1 MKVLIADD
9 SPVLVTALRK
19 LLEQSGYEVVAAMD
33 GLEAVQCFYQENPDL
48 VLLDIQMPKLHGY
61 VVCRLLKEDPAS
73 RHIPVLILTGR
84 DSAEDRY
91 WGNRSGADGYLTKE
105 SMGDELLDA
114 IQSALASRALS
125 DMGRVEPLPQSLDES
140 DVLSRVCE
148 VLDRKLFEATIVN
161 DIVGV
166 GVRAMDL
173 EATVGEALN
182 IIRRILD
189 FEAAAVVLPNER
201 RLLARFEKSVSVGDY
216 DEFRSL
222 SALRCRQFTTADV
235 TVDDL
240 NVAFVNGLASEE
252 MIDASARAG
261 RQRLAIIRGS
271 PAVVSRRGGRRPGAR
286 FPTGRGV
293 LRCHRPHPPYHRAP
307 RRQHRRLRPPLSEAC
322 LSRRREARSSSLFE

>member
-19 LLEQSGYEVVAAMD
+19 LLEQSGYEVVPASD
-33 GLEAVQCFYQENPDL
+33 GLEAVQKFYQENPDL

-61 VVCRLLKEDPAS
+61 VVCRLIKEDPAS

-125 DMGRVEPLPQSLDES
+125 DMGRIEPLPQSLNES

-173 EATVGEALN
+173 EATVGESLN
-182 IIRRILD
+182 IVSRILD
-189 FEAAAVVLPNER
+189 FDAAAIVLPNER
-201 RLLARFEKSVSVGDY
+201 RILARFGKPVSAGDLE
-216 DEFRSL
+216 EFRSL

-235 TVDDL
+235 TVEDLIITEVKGGVDALGDDRDQADVGWPSFS
-240 NVAFVNGLASEE
+240 VAPLWSRGEVVGVLVLGSQREEVFGESTERTLRTIEPHVASVV
-252 MIDASARAG
+252 DSARHY
-261 RQRLAIIRGS
+261 QKL
-271 PAVVSRRGGRRPGAR
+271 
-286 FPTGRGV
+286 
-293 LRCHRPHPPYHRAP
+293 LE
-307 RRQHRRLRPPLSEAC
+307 Q
-322 LSRRREARSSSLFE
+322 EARSSLSSLFDE

>member
-33 GLEAVQCFYQENPDL
+33 GLEAVQRFYQENPDL

-105 SMGDELLDA
+105 SMGEELLDA

-173 EATVGEALN
+173 EATVAEALN
-182 IIRRILD
+182 IIRRILE
-189 FEAAAVVLPNER
+189 FEAAAIVLPNER
-201 RLLARFEKSVSVGDY
+201 RLLVRFEKPISPGDFG
-216 DEFRSL
+216 EFRSL

-240 NVAFVNGLASEE
+240 SVSFVHGFGKDDTLDDTGLEDRGWPSFAVAPLWSRGEVVGVLVLGSQREENFGEGVDRALRTIEPHVASVV
-252 MIDASARAG
+252 DSARHY
-261 RQRLAIIRGS
+261 QKL
-271 PAVVSRRGGRRPGAR
+271 
-286 FPTGRGV
+286 
-293 LRCHRPHPPYHRAP
+293 LE
-307 RRQHRRLRPPLSEAC
+307 Q
-322 LSRRREARSSSLFE
+322 EARTSLSSLFE

>member
-19 LLEQSGYEVVAAMD
+19 LLEQSGYEVVIAMD
-33 GLEAVQCFYQENPDL
+33 GLEAVQHFYQDNPDL

-61 VVCRLLKEDPAS
+61 VVCRLIKEDPAS

-84 DSAEDRY
+84 ESAEDRY
-91 WGNRSGADGYLTKE
+91 WGQRSGADGYLTKE

-125 DMGRVEPLPQSLDES
+125 DMGRQEPRPQSLDES

-173 EATVGEALN
+173 DATVAETLN
-182 IIRRILD
+182 ILQRLID
-189 FEAAAVVLPNER
+189 FDGAAIVLPKER
-201 RLLARFEKSVSVGDY
+201 RLLARFNRSVAIADF
-216 DEFRSL
+216 DEFRAL
-222 SALRCRQFTTADV
+222 AALRCRQFTTADV
-235 TVDDL
+235 TVEDL
-240 NVAFVNGLASEE
+240 QVSFTGGTREDELIDTSEEAIANGWPATAVAPLWSRGEVVGVLFLASQRDGVF
-252 MIDASARAG
+252 IDAADRTLRTIEPHVATVVDSARHY
-261 RQRLAIIRGS
+261 QKMLE
-271 PAVVSRRGGRRPGAR
+271 
-286 FPTGRGV
+286 
-293 LRCHRPHPPYHRAP
+293 
-307 RRQHRRLRPPLSEAC
+307 Q
-322 LSRRREARSSSLFE
+322 EARTSLSSLFD

>member
-33 GLEAVQCFYQENPDL
+33 GLEAVQRFYQENPDL

-105 SMGDELLDA
+105 SMGEELLDA

-173 EATVGEALN
+173 EATVAEALN

-189 FEAAAVVLPNER
+189 FEAGGVVLPNER
-201 RLLARFEKSVSVGDY
+201 RLLVRFEKQISPGDY

-240 NVAFVNGLASEE
+240 SVSFVHGFGKDQELEDVAIEDSGWPSFAVAPLWSRGEVVGVLVLGSQREDVFGDSIDRTLRTIEPHVASVV
-252 MIDASARAG
+252 DSARHY
-261 RQRLAIIRGS
+261 QKL
-271 PAVVSRRGGRRPGAR
+271 
-286 FPTGRGV
+286 
-293 LRCHRPHPPYHRAP
+293 LE
-307 RRQHRRLRPPLSEAC
+307 Q
-322 LSRRREARSSSLFE
+322 EARSSLSSLFE

>member
-19 LLEQSGYEVVAAMD
+19 LLEQSGYEVVIAMD
-33 GLEAVQCFYQENPDL
+33 GLEAVQRFYQDDPDL

-61 VVCRLLKEDPAS
+61 VVCRLIKEDPAS

-84 DSAEDRY
+84 ESAEDRY
-91 WGNRSGADGYLTKE
+91 WGQRSGADGYLTKE

-125 DMGRVEPLPQSLDES
+125 DMGRHEPRPQSLDES

-173 EATVGEALN
+173 DATVAETLS
-182 IIRRILD
+182 ILHRLID
-189 FEAAAVVLPNER
+189 FDGSAIVLPKER
-201 RLLARFEKSVSVGDY
+201 RLLVRFERTISVGDF

-222 SALRCRQFTTADV
+222 AALRCRQFTTADV
-235 TVDDL
+235 TIEDLQVSFTGGTSEDEIIDDSPEAVIKGWPSTA
-240 NVAFVNGLASEE
+240 VAPLWSRGEVVGVLFLASQREDTFT
-252 MIDASARAG
+252 DAPERTLRTIEPHVATVVDSARHY
-261 RQRLAIIRGS
+261 QKMLE
-271 PAVVSRRGGRRPGAR
+271 
-286 FPTGRGV
+286 
-293 LRCHRPHPPYHRAP
+293 
-307 RRQHRRLRPPLSEAC
+307 Q
-322 LSRRREARSSSLFE
+322 EARTSLSSLFD

>member
-19 LLEQSGYEVVAAMD
+19 LLEQSGYEVVSASD
-33 GLEAVQCFYQENPDL
+33 GLEAVQKFYQENPDL

-84 DSAEDRY
+84 ESAEDRY

-173 EATVGEALN
+173 EATAGESLN

-189 FEAAAVVLPNER
+189 FDAAAIVLPNER
-201 RLLARFEKSVSVGDY
+201 RLLTRFEKTISSGDY

-235 TVDDL
+235 TVEDLHVSFVKGTFEAQVDSENALADKGWPSFAVAPLWSRGEVVGVLVLGSQRDDIFGEGTERTL
-240 NVAFVNGLASEE
+240 RTIEPHVASVV
-252 MIDASARAG
+252 DSARHY
-261 RQRLAIIRGS
+261 QKL
-271 PAVVSRRGGRRPGAR
+271 
-286 FPTGRGV
+286 
-293 LRCHRPHPPYHRAP
+293 LE
-307 RRQHRRLRPPLSEAC
+307 Q
-322 LSRRREARSSSLFE
+322 EARSSLSSLFDE

>member
-19 LLEQSGYEVVAAMD
+19 LLEQSGYEVVVAMD

-91 WGNRSGADGYLTKE
+91 WGDRSGADGYLTKE

-173 EATVGEALN
+173 EATVAEALS
-182 IIRRILD
+182 ILSRILD
-189 FEAAAVVLPNER
+189 FEGGGVVLPNER
-201 RLLARFEKSVSVGDY
+201 RLLLRFQKQISTGDY
-216 DEFRSL
+216 EEFRSL

-235 TVDDL
+235 TVEDL
-240 NVAFVNGLASEE
+240 AVSFVNGAGTDEPLDDPALDYAGWPSFAVAPLWSRGEVVGVLVLGSQREDAFDDGTDRTLRTIEPHVAS
-252 MIDASARAG
+252 IVDSARHY
-261 RQRLAIIRGS
+261 QKL
-271 PAVVSRRGGRRPGAR
+271 
-286 FPTGRGV
+286 
-293 LRCHRPHPPYHRAP
+293 LE
-307 RRQHRRLRPPLSEAC
+307 Q
-322 LSRRREARSSSLFE
+322 EARTSLSSLFE

>member
-173 EATVGEALN
+173 EATVAEALN
-182 IIRRILD
+182 ILRRILD
-189 FEAAAVVLPNER
+189 FEAGGVVLPNER
-201 RLLARFEKSVSVGDY
+201 RLLVRFDKLMSTGDY
-216 DEFRSL
+216 EEFRSL

-235 TVDDL
+235 TVEDLGVSLINDTGDSSLDDPTL
-240 NVAFVNGLASEE
+240 DDKGWPSFAVAPLWSRGEVVGVLVLGSQREGVFDEGTDRTLRTIEPHVASVV
-252 MIDASARAG
+252 DSARHY
-261 RQRLAIIRGS
+261 QKL
-271 PAVVSRRGGRRPGAR
+271 
-286 FPTGRGV
+286 
-293 LRCHRPHPPYHRAP
+293 LE
-307 RRQHRRLRPPLSEAC
+307 Q
-322 LSRRREARSSSLFE
+322 EARTSLSSLFE

>member
-19 LLEQSGYEVVAAMD
+19 LLEQSGYEVVPASD
-33 GLEAVQCFYQENPDL
+33 GLEAVQKFYQENPDL

-61 VVCRLLKEDPAS
+61 VVCRLIKEDPAS

-125 DMGRVEPLPQSLDES
+125 DMGRIEPLPQSLNES

-173 EATVGEALN
+173 EATVGESLN
-182 IIRRILD
+182 IVSRILD
-189 FEAAAVVLPNER
+189 FDAAAIVLPNER
-201 RLLARFEKSVSVGDY
+201 RILARFGKTISAGDLE
-216 DEFRSL
+216 EFRSL

-235 TVDDL
+235 TVEDLIITDVKGGVDALGDDRDQPDL
-240 NVAFVNGLASEE
+240 GWPSFSVAPLWSRGEVVGVLVLGSQREEVFGEATERTLRTIEPHVASVV
-252 MIDASARAG
+252 DSARHY
-261 RQRLAIIRGS
+261 QKL
-271 PAVVSRRGGRRPGAR
+271 
-286 FPTGRGV
+286 
-293 LRCHRPHPPYHRAP
+293 LE
-307 RRQHRRLRPPLSEAC
+307 Q
-322 LSRRREARSSSLFE
+322 EARSSLSSLFDE

>member
-91 WGNRSGADGYLTKE
+91 WGDRSGADGYLTKE

-173 EATVGEALN
+173 EATVAEALS
-182 IIRRILD
+182 ILSRILD
-189 FEAAAVVLPNER
+189 FEGGGVVLPNER
-201 RLLARFEKSVSVGDY
+201 RLLVRFQKQISTGDY
-216 DEFRSL
+216 EEFRSL

-235 TVDDL
+235 TVEDL
-240 NVAFVNGLASEE
+240 AVSFVNGAGTDEPLDDPALDYTGWPSFAVAPLWSRGEVVGVLVLGSQREDAFDDGTDRTLRTIEPHVAS
-252 MIDASARAG
+252 IVDSARHY
-261 RQRLAIIRGS
+261 QKL
-271 PAVVSRRGGRRPGAR
+271 
-286 FPTGRGV
+286 
-293 LRCHRPHPPYHRAP
+293 LE
-307 RRQHRRLRPPLSEAC
+307 Q
-322 LSRRREARSSSLFE
+322 EARTSLSSLFE

>member
-91 WGNRSGADGYLTKE
+91 WGDRSGADGYLTKE

-173 EATVGEALN
+173 EATVAEALS
-182 IIRRILD
+182 ILRRILD
-189 FEAAAVVLPNER
+189 FEAGGVVLPNER
-201 RLLARFEKSVSVGDY
+201 RLLMRFEKQISTGDY
-216 DEFRSL
+216 EEFRSL

-240 NVAFVNGLASEE
+240 GVSFVTGAGKEEPLDDPAMEDRGWPSFAVAPLWSRGEVVGVLVLGAQREGAFDDATDRTLRTIEPHVASVV
-252 MIDASARAG
+252 DSARHY
-261 RQRLAIIRGS
+261 QKL
-271 PAVVSRRGGRRPGAR
+271 
-286 FPTGRGV
+286 
-293 LRCHRPHPPYHRAP
+293 LE
-307 RRQHRRLRPPLSEAC
+307 Q
-322 LSRRREARSSSLFE
+322 EARTSLSSLFE

>member
-33 GLEAVQCFYQENPDL
+33 GLEAVQRFYQENPDL
-48 VLLDIQMPKLHGY
+48 VLLDIQMPKLHGD

-173 EATVGEALN
+173 EATVAEALN

-189 FEAAAVVLPNER
+189 FEAGAVVLPNER
-201 RLLARFEKSVSVGDY
+201 RVLVRFEKPISLGDF

-240 NVAFVNGLASEE
+240 SVSFVHGFGKDDSVEDPSLEDRGWPSFAVAPLWSRGEVVGVLVLGSQREEAFGDGVDRTLRTIEPHVASVV
-252 MIDASARAG
+252 DSARHY
-261 RQRLAIIRGS
+261 QKL
-271 PAVVSRRGGRRPGAR
+271 
-286 FPTGRGV
+286 
-293 LRCHRPHPPYHRAP
+293 LE
-307 RRQHRRLRPPLSEAC
+307 Q
-322 LSRRREARSSSLFE
+322 EARTSLSSLFE

>member
-33 GLEAVQCFYQENPDL
+33 GLEAVQRFYQENPDL

-61 VVCRLLKEDPAS
+61 VVCRLIKEDPAS

-166 GVRAMDL
+166 GVRAVDL
-173 EATVGEALN
+173 EATVAESLG
-182 IIRRILD
+182 IMRRILD
-189 FEAAAVVLPNER
+189 FDAAAVVLPNER
-201 RLLARFEKSVSVGDY
+201 RLLVMFERVVSSGDY

-235 TVDDL
+235 AVEDL
-240 NVAFVNGLASEE
+240 NVAFVNGVETE
-252 MIDASARAG
+252 DVIDASTGMEEKGWPSFAVAP
-261 RQRLAIIRGS
+261 LWSRGE
-271 PAVVSRRGGRRPGAR
+271 VV
-286 FPTGRGV
+286 GV
-293 LRCHRPHPPYHRAP
+293 LVLGAQREDVFTDGTDRTLRTIEPHVASVVDSARHY
-307 RRQHRRLRPPLSEAC
+307 QKLLEQ
-322 LSRRREARSSSLFE
+322 EARSSLSSLFE

>member
-33 GLEAVQCFYQENPDL
+33 GLEAVQRFYHENPDL

-61 VVCRLLKEDPAS
+61 VVCRLIKEDPAS

-84 DSAEDRY
+84 ESAEDRY
-91 WGNRSGADGYLTKE
+91 WGQRSGADGYLTKE

-125 DMGRVEPLPQSLDES
+125 DMGRADPFPQSLNES

-161 DIVGV
+161 DIVAV

-173 EATVGEALN
+173 DATVAETLN
-182 IIRRILD
+182 ILRRLID
-189 FEAAAVVLPNER
+189 FDGGAVVLPNER
-201 RLLARFEKSVSVGDY
+201 RLIARFERSVTIGDF

-235 TVDDL
+235 TVEDL
-240 NVAFVNGLASEE
+240 QVTFAGGERQEDLIDTASEAE
-252 MIDASARAG
+252 DHGWPSFAVAPLWSRGEVVGILVLGSQRDGVFSDQSNRTLRTIEPHVATVVDSARHY
-261 RQRLAIIRGS
+261 QKL
-271 PAVVSRRGGRRPGAR
+271 
-286 FPTGRGV
+286 
-293 LRCHRPHPPYHRAP
+293 LE
-307 RRQHRRLRPPLSEAC
+307 Q
-322 LSRRREARSSSLFE
+322 EARTSLSSLFE

>member
-173 EATVGEALN
+173 EATVAEALS
-182 IIRRILD
+182 ILRRILD
-189 FEAAAVVLPNER
+189 FEAGGVVLPNER
-201 RLLARFEKSVSVGDY
+201 RLLVRFDKAISTGDY

-235 TVDDL
+235 TVEDL
-240 NVAFVNGLASEE
+240 GVSLINDTGG
-252 MIDASARAG
+252 DAS
-261 RQRLAIIRGS
+261 LDDPSLDDRGWPS
-271 PAVVSRRGGRRPGAR
+271 FAVAPLWSRGEVV
-286 FPTGRGV
+286 GV
-293 LRCHRPHPPYHRAP
+293 LVLGSQREGAFDDGTDRTLRTIEPHVASVVDSARHY
-307 RRQHRRLRPPLSEAC
+307 QKLLEQ
-322 LSRRREARSSSLFE
+322 EARSSLSSLFE

>member
-91 WGNRSGADGYLTKE
+91 WGDRSGADGYLTKE

-173 EATVGEALN
+173 EATVAEALN
-182 IIRRILD
+182 ILRRIVD
-189 FEAAAVVLPNER
+189 FEAGGVVLPNER
-201 RLLARFEKSVSVGDY
+201 RLLVRFDKPISTGDFE
-216 DEFRSL
+216 EFRSL
-222 SALRCRQFTTADV
+222 SALRCRQFTTADI
-235 TVDDL
+235 TVEDLGVSLINDTGDRSLDDPAL
-240 NVAFVNGLASEE
+240 DDKGWPSFAVAPLWSRGEVVGVLVLGSQREGAFDDGTDRTLRTVEPHVASVV
-252 MIDASARAG
+252 DSARHY
-261 RQRLAIIRGS
+261 QKL
-271 PAVVSRRGGRRPGAR
+271 
-286 FPTGRGV
+286 
-293 LRCHRPHPPYHRAP
+293 LE
-307 RRQHRRLRPPLSEAC
+307 Q
-322 LSRRREARSSSLFE
+322 EARSSLSSLFE

>member
-33 GLEAVQCFYQENPDL
+33 GLEAVQRFYQENPDL

-61 VVCRLLKEDPAS
+61 VVCRLIKEDPAS

-84 DSAEDRY
+84 ESAEDRY
-91 WGNRSGADGYLTKE
+91 WGQRSGADGYLTKE

-125 DMGRVEPLPQSLDES
+125 DMGRAEPFPQSLNES

-161 DIVGV
+161 DIVAV

-173 EATVGEALN
+173 DATVAETLT
-182 IIRRILD
+182 ILRRLVEFD
-189 FEAAAVVLPNER
+189 GSAVVLPNER
-201 RLLARFEKSVSVGDY
+201 RLIGSFERSVTVGDF

-235 TVDDL
+235 TVEDLQVTFAGGESRDDL
-240 NVAFVNGLASEE
+240 IDIAPDSQDRGWPSFAVAPLWSRGEVVGILVLGSQREGAFNDQSNRTLRTIEPHVATVV
-252 MIDASARAG
+252 DSARHY
-261 RQRLAIIRGS
+261 QKL
-271 PAVVSRRGGRRPGAR
+271 
-286 FPTGRGV
+286 
-293 LRCHRPHPPYHRAP
+293 LE
-307 RRQHRRLRPPLSEAC
+307 Q
-322 LSRRREARSSSLFE
+322 EARTSLSSLFE

>member
-19 LLEQSGYEVVAAMD
+19 LLEQSGYEVVPAGD
-33 GLEAVQCFYQENPDL
+33 GLEAVQKFYQENPDL

-61 VVCRLLKEDPAS
+61 VVCRLIKEDPAS

-125 DMGRVEPLPQSLDES
+125 DMGRAEPLPQSLNES

-182 IIRRILD
+182 IVNRILD
-189 FEAAAVVLPNER
+189 FDAAAIVLPKER
-201 RLLARFEKSVSVGDY
+201 RILARFSKSITRGDF

-240 NVAFVNGLASEE
+240 SITLVKGGVDLHQDGENGSTDQGWPSFAVAPLWSRGEVVGVLVLGSQREDVFGETTDRTLRTIEPHVASV
-252 MIDASARAG
+252 IDSARHY
-261 RQRLAIIRGS
+261 QKL
-271 PAVVSRRGGRRPGAR
+271 
-286 FPTGRGV
+286 
-293 LRCHRPHPPYHRAP
+293 LE
-307 RRQHRRLRPPLSEAC
+307 Q
-322 LSRRREARSSSLFE
+322 EARSSLSSLFEE

>member
-33 GLEAVQCFYQENPDL
+33 GLEAVQRFYQENPDL

-173 EATVGEALN
+173 EATVAEALN

-189 FEAAAVVLPNER
+189 FEAGAVVLPNER
-201 RLLARFEKSVSVGDY
+201 RLLVRFEKPVAPGDF

-240 NVAFVNGLASEE
+240 SVSFVHGFGKDDDLEDNSLEDRGWPSFAVAPLWSRGEVVGVLVLGAQREDAFGDGVDRTLRTIEPHVASVV
-252 MIDASARAG
+252 DSARHY
-261 RQRLAIIRGS
+261 QKL
-271 PAVVSRRGGRRPGAR
+271 
-286 FPTGRGV
+286 
-293 LRCHRPHPPYHRAP
+293 LE
-307 RRQHRRLRPPLSEAC
+307 Q
-322 LSRRREARSSSLFE
+322 EARTSLSSLFE